1 MDPLIRV
8 LVIDDSAFNR
18 RVIADILEESGRARV
33 VGVARD
39 GEEGIKKAFDTRPD
53 LITLDLE
60 MPRMDGFTFLRII
73 MKSLPTPVLVISAR
87 HEDKNVF
94 KALELGAVD
103 FLAKPS
109 DHLKGADMLRQ
120 DLLLKI
126 NLVSQLRIKNVQRLL
141 NRESPPRRVLA
152 PALPPPSDQPVID
165 LVAIGASTG
174 GPSALQNVFSS
185 LPTGLPT
192 GFVVSQHMPAGFT
205 RAFAERLGRNS
216 NLAIK
221 EAEDGDR
228 VQPGHVLIAPGGF
241 NMTLQEQSGEVRV
254 KNEPRA
260 PEDKYVPSVNE
271 LFRSAARIYGP
282 RLLAVVLT
290 GMGNDGRDGIVAVK
304 EAGGRTLAESERT
317 AIVFGMPREAFA
329 TQKVDRVADLD
340 EMALEIVR
348 ECERGRKAS

>member
-1 MDPLIRV
+1 MMEPLIRV

-73 MKSLPTPVLVISAR
+73 MKSLPTPVIVISAR

-103 FLAKPS
+103 FLAKPT
-109 DHLKGADMLRQ
+109 DHLKGADALRQ

-126 NLVSQLRIKNVQRLL
+126 NLVSQLRMKNLQRLL
-141 NRESPPRRVLA
+141 NRESGGAVISATFRRT
-152 PALPPPSDQPVID
+152 DQPVID

-174 GPSALQNVFSS
+174 GPSALQTVFSS
-185 LPTGLPT
+185 LPGQVPT
-192 GFVVSQHMPAGFT
+192 AFVVSQHMPAGFT

-216 NLAIK
+216 QLAVK
-221 EAEDGDR
+221 EAEPGDL
-228 VQPGHVLIAPGGF
+228 VQPGQVLIAPGGY
-241 NMTLQEQSGEVRV
+241 NMTLQEQGGEVRV
-254 KNEPRA
+254 KTEPRG
-260 PEDKYVPSVNE
+260 PEHKYVPSVDE

-282 RLLAVVLT
+282 RMLAVVLT
-290 GMGNDGRDGIVAVK
+290 GMGNDGRDGIIAVK
-304 EAGGRTLAESERT
+304 EAGGRTLAESEKT
-317 AIVFGMPREAFA
+317 AIVYGMPREALA

-340 EMALEIVR
+340 EIALEIVR
-348 ECERGRKAS
+348 ACEHGRKAS